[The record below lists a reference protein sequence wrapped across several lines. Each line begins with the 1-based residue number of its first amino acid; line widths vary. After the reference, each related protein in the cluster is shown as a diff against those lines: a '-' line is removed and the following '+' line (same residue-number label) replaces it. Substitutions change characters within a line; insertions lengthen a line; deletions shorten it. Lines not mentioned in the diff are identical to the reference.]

1 MESLQNIINSLDI
14 YKHSNDNNEWNYY
27 DNYHINRCVYTAP
40 QSKRNKSP
48 SPVQKEITTKKE
60 GVIVNEHKWKGN
72 NGGFVNVNADSF
84 LKFPKKQKIQFNNVV
99 MDNKPSKGNGVF
111 NKGVVDFVMK
121 NKQSIKD
128 KERVVRENKL
138 TKENEA
144 LKMML
149 FNKKHNSKYDNV
161 SARVFNCNSN
171 NNKQQEAQMK
181 RIREIREKDMLN
193 HKKINYI
200 GGLFGNKD
208 RNAKIKEVDHED
220 DDNGV
225 GVSGGNEVVKEE
237 SNNNINEVNNNVVDD
252 NEENIMKMIEE
263 HNANIDKQNNMN
275 NINNANTNNNDNNKC
290 EENINNINNI
300 KEQTNNNNNSNTNN
314 QNNNI
319 VLPNEPVIIHAK
331 PSPSQNLAPAQYLTE
346 EQKQQRI
353 TELNIEKQSLEQKL
367 FSLPLTR
374 LTQKMKDTKTQL
386 ETKLNEIDTELKLL
400 SYKQALAIP
409 YNTKKQ

>member
-1 MESLQNIINSLDI
+1 
-14 YKHSNDNNEWNYY
+14 
-27 DNYHINRCVYTAP
+27 
-40 QSKRNKSP
+40 
-48 SPVQKEITTKKE
+48 
-60 GVIVNEHKWKGN
+60 
-72 NGGFVNVNADSF
+72 
-84 LKFPKKQKIQFNNVV
+84 
-99 MDNKPSKGNGVF
+99 
-111 NKGVVDFVMK
+111 
-121 NKQSIKD
+121 
-128 KERVVRENKL
+128 
-138 TKENEA
+138 
-144 LKMML
+144 
-149 FNKKHNSKYDNV
+149 
-161 SARVFNCNSN
+161 
-171 NNKQQEAQMK
+171 
-181 RIREIREKDMLN
+181 
-193 HKKINYI
+193 
-200 GGLFGNKD
+200 
-208 RNAKIKEVDHED
+208 
-220 DDNGV
+220 
-225 GVSGGNEVVKEE
+225 
-237 SNNNINEVNNNVVDD
+237 
-252 NEENIMKMIEE
+252 MIEE

-275 NINNANTNNNDNNKC
+275 NINNSNTNNNDNNKC